1 MYYDFY
7 VEAFFIF
14 DFTYLLFIPAYLI
27 SIESLTLFLTLSY
40 QNLNLGLEIA
50 TEIVMQP
57 CEYLKIQIGI
67 WRVDWWL
74 LIFPKLMLV
83 KFQCNFEGKFFS
95 NFIVRILAWYTAD
108 SAAQCGS
115 K

>member
-1 MYYDFY
+1 MTFMSRPFLYL
-7 VEAFFIF
+7 IF
-14 DFTYLLFIPAYLI
+14 LPMFIPAYLI

-67 WRVDWWL
+67 
-74 LIFPKLMLV
+74 
-83 KFQCNFEGKFFS
+83 
-95 NFIVRILAWYTAD
+95 
-108 SAAQCGS
+108 
-115 K
+115 